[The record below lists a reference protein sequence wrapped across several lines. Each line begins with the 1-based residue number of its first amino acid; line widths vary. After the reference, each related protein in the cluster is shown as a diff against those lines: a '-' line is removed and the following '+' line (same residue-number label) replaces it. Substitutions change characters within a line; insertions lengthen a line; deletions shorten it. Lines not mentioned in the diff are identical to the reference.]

1 MRHGKDHKKLG
12 RTASHRKAMLSNM
25 VASLIEHKQIRT
37 TVAKAKEARRWADRM
52 VTFGKRGTVAARRE
66 VYKFIPRRDIIK
78 ILFDELAPH
87 FETRNGGY
95 TRVVKLGHR
104 KGDGAELAILEFVGF
119 ESVQIDKQQEALD
132 KKAERKRRREEKEQ
146 AELEEAAA
154 ASKSQQAAAE

>member
-66 VYKFIPRRDIIK
+66 VYKFIPRRDIVK

-95 TRVVKLGHR
+95 TRVIKLGR
-104 KGDGAELAILEFVGF
+104 RQGDGAELAILEFVGF
-119 ESVQIDKQQEALD
+119 ESVQLDKQQEALEQ
-132 KKAERKRRREEKEQ
+132 KEERKRRREEKEK
-146 AELEEAAA
+146 AEQEEAAGQA
-154 ASKSQQAAAE
+154 QAAAE